1 MQKSSINLFKL
12 PSSQETEKNSLEG
25 ALEEPILTASLR
37 FELLRVI
44 EALLFATSEPIPL
57 DRLRQILETIAPIK
71 PKELRSLISELQYDY
86 QVQRRAFRL
95 EEIAEGF
102 LLRSAPE
109 FAPYIEL
116 MVKQRRS
123 ERLSPAA
130 TEVVAIIAYR
140 QPITRPQVEAIRG
153 VDSSG
158 TIQNLLERG
167 FIAATGRLEAP
178 GRPTLYCVT
187 PLFLQ
192 HFGLRSIQEL
202 PSLPITT

>member
-12 PSSQETEKNSLEG
+12 PLSQETEKNSLEG

>member
-25 ALEEPILTASLR
+25 AIEEPILTASLR